1 MDIRYILI
9 GEGAPDYAALYENR
23 SIKSLPFPELFPQLT
38 PFHVNP
44 NTGYD
49 IYTFTMKN
57 SHSFVT
63 ADILAELIAKNIP
76 FSLTTSA
83 MQLEKH
89 SNY

>member
-49 IYTFTMKN
+49 IYT
-57 SHSFVT
+57 
-63 ADILAELIAKNIP
+63 L
-76 FSLTTSA
+76 
-83 MQLEKH
+83 Q
-89 SNY
+89 